1 MRKLTGFLL
10 FAAFMLWS
18 SAAFAQYSSLEGD
31 PRVGPWIGLGG
42 IYISGDNNAVPSDND
57 NEFLPTVNIAG
68 LSEYIAWQAFYGFG
82 DDSNVFGATLDY
94 IVADN
99 FDACAA
105 WPDGGV
111 WWFGVGVSLMDTQ
124 DLYYDASDATAAVDD
139 TLFGGNLGFGYA
151 WENWALQLYGH
162 MFQDDNMAFQGM
174 LLYSIGN

>member
-10 FAAFMLWS
+10 FGACMLWS

-99 FDACAA
+99 FDSCAA

-111 WWFGVGVSLMDTQ
+111 WWFGVGASLMDAQ

-162 MFQDDNMAFQGM
+162 LFQDDHMAFQGM